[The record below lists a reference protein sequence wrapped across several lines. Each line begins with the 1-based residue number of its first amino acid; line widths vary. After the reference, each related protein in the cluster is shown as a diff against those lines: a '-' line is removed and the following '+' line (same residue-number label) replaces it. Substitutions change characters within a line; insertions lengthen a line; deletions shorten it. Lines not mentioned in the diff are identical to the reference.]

1 MTLIELAIK
10 LRADSVE
17 GKVNGNMPVFLL
29 YGTDPCAQSAILDW
43 VMEAARREV
52 GKEKLHSALSVL
64 EAMSAWTPKKIPD

>member
-29 YGTDPCAQSAILDW
+29 YGTDPFAQSAILEW
-43 VMEAARREV
+43 VMQAARREV
-52 GKEKLHSALSVL
+52 TDEKLHSALSVIQ
-64 EAMSAWTPKKIPD
+64 AMSAWMPKKIPD